1 MSCGTVKGLAY
12 EMRQNFRVR
21 LGVELVSPLDEL
33 LAESL
38 VIFYDAVVHKIQ
50 APRAIGVRVGVFAG
64 YGSMGG
70 PAGMADSNR
79 PGDRIF
85 FDLGGQVG
93 NTPHSFSHFDATR
106 LKQGD
111 ASRIVSAVFQS
122 METIKQDGQ
131 GV

>member
-1 MSCGTVKGLAY
+1 
-12 EMRQNFRVR
+12 MRQNFCVR

-38 VIFYDAVVHKIQ
+38 VIFYDTIVHKIQ

-70 PAGMADSNR
+70 PAGVADSNR
-79 PGDRIF
+79 PGNRIL
-85 FDLGGQVG
+85 FDLCDKIG
-93 NTPHSFSHFDATR
+93 NTPHGFSHFDATR
-106 LKQGD
+106 LKQSD
-111 ASRIVSAVFQS
+111 ASRIISAVFQS